1 MKLFDPESPMMIA
14 LGKLADVIICN
25 ILFVLFS
32 LPVITAGASLAA
44 LYTCMQRLVE
54 DDARDEGLIF
64 QTFWWAFKENFRQ
77 GTLLWLIC
85 LGAMAFLGAY
95 YWITQSMGGGLGRM
109 YQVTF
114 FLLVLL
120 FLFGFMYVFPLQAR
134 YRNSVRNTLRNAWLM
149 SVAALPWTLLALA
162 LVVAALFLT
171 FYMNRDMNTALY
183 IWAVGGFG
191 IVAYLQS
198 FFFRL
203 AFRKLSPEQLKPK
216 KEQAEGAIFT
226 DEEHRTEDLMVSE
239 SSFSDPNW
247 NRREDLFPEEK
258 KKPVKRRR
266 S

>member
-54 DDARDEGLIF
+54 DDERDEGLIF
-64 QTFWWAFKENFRQ
+64 QTFWWAFKDNFRQ

-85 LGAMAFLGAY
+85 LAAMLFLGAY
-95 YWITQSMGGGLGRM
+95 YWITQSMAGSLGRM

-120 FLFGFMYVFPLQAR
+120 FLFGFLYVFPLQAR

-191 IVAYLQS
+191 LVAYLQS
-198 FFFRL
+198 FFFRR
-203 AFRKLSPEQLKPK
+203 AFRKLSPEQLHPK

-226 DEEHRTEDLMVSE
+226 DEEHRTEDLMVSA

-247 NRREDLFPEEK
+247 NRRDDLFPEEK
-258 KKPVKRRR
+258 KKTVKRRR
-266 S
+266 R